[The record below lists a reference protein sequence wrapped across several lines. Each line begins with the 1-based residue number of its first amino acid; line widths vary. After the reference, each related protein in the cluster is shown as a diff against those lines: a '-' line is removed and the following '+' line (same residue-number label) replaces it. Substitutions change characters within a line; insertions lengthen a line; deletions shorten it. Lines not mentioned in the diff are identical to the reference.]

1 LQKPFS
7 FFTQRFSLFLPHLLL
22 TPNSFITF
30 TTNLRAAKLQH
41 DVNGLDP
48 AVSPHADDAT
58 LLAAVLPPTPDE
70 PASLQWIQW
79 GFRIPPGVNVIKR
92 FFYVTHA
99 AANCVC
105 EKDS

>member
-1 LQKPFS
+1 LQNLFH

-41 DVNGLDP
+41 DVNGLN
-48 AVSPHADDAT
+48 AALSPDVDDAA

-79 GFRIPPGVNVIKR
+79 GVGIPPGVNVIKL
-92 FFYVTHA
+92 FFLRHSRSGS
-99 AANCVC
+99 